1 MPEYRLTPSAKSDL
15 IEIWH
20 YTAETWGEQQAEK
33 YLQDIEDTLNELA
46 ANPGLGRRRPEI
58 SPEYYSFPAR
68 KHIIFYLNSGPHID
82 IIGILHGKMDVD
94 KNLM

>member
-33 YLQDIEDTLNELA
+33 YLKFNVRTT
-46 ANPGLGRRRPEI
+46 RRPDFVFRPDD
-58 SPEYYSFPAR
+58 SHRYLQLQRVPSAAR
-68 KHIIFYLNSGPHID
+68 HAVG
-82 IIGILHGKMDVD
+82 V
-94 KNLM
+94 